1 MYLPKHFE
9 ERDPERLR
17 RLIQRYPLGSL
28 VTTTESGLDANHIPF
43 VFADTGSA
51 AGTLHGHIAR
61 ANPLWREDVRNGAA
75 LVIFQGP
82 NSFISPS
89 WYPSKRDNARV
100 VPTWNYAV
108 VHVHG
113 VLRFVDDPA
122 WVRSHIDVLTR
133 EHEGQRDSPWAVTDA
148 PADFVEKMV
157 DGAVSKYLKE
167 VTLLGQPFVKNDK
180 QTVADVLK
188 ASGAS
193 VSGFT
198 LYVVG
203 QGIEPRDYDPLADGL
218 DAEEVRRHL
227 EAMRVAIRQAA
238 EAMPTQGQFI
248 DRYCRAPAL

>member
-17 RLIQRYPLGSL
+17 SFIQRYPLGSL
-28 VTTTESGLDANHIPF
+28 ITATESGLDANHIPF

-61 ANPLWREDVRNGAA
+61 ANPLWREGVRDAAA

-89 WYPSKRDNARV
+89 WYPSKRENARV

-122 WVRSHIDVLTR
+122 WVRSHVEALTR
-133 EHEGQRDSPWAVTDA
+133 EHEGKRDPPWAVTDA
-148 PADFVEKMV
+148 PAGLRRKDGGRSRRNRDLHHAAGGQMEGKSEWSISDRVGVVE
-157 DGAVSKYLKE
+157 ALE
-167 VTLLGQPFVKNDK
+167 REATP
-180 QTVADVLK
+180 
-188 ASGAS
+188 SGAAIAALIRE
-193 VSGFT
+193 T
-198 LYVVG
+198 L
-203 QGIEPRDYDPLADGL
+203 DDG
-218 DAEEVRRHL
+218 D
-227 EAMRVAIRQAA
+227 
-238 EAMPTQGQFI
+238 
-248 DRYCRAPAL
+248 